1 MERYAIDMD
10 LVVVWR
16 LLQYGEPETRRRLVT
31 DLLQAGDPRIWR
43 VLAETVR
50 SPESWQ
56 LRARCLEAL
65 GLAATSADCAL
76 AKQILAWTAG
86 PGSGPSGDDTP
97 TEALTSRE
105 REIAV
110 LVARGLSNRQIA
122 ERLAIS
128 TGTVNAHVQ
137 HILGKLR
144 VPKRAAIGAWI
155 GRHTADAAE
164 PVLRERNQESVN

>member
-1 MERYAIDMD
+1 MD

-65 GLAATSADCAL
+65 GLAATSADRAL

-97 TEALTSRE
+97 MDTLTSRE

-110 LVARGLSNRQIA
+110 LAARGLSNRQIA
-122 ERLAIS
+122 
-128 TGTVNAHVQ
+128 
-137 HILGKLR
+137 
-144 VPKRAAIGAWI
+144 
-155 GRHTADAAE
+155 
-164 PVLRERNQESVN
+164 